1 MMNRVIVI
9 VLDGVGVGA
18 APDAGEY
25 GDESANTLAHV
36 ADAVGGL
43 TLPNLQSL
51 GLGHIGAFFGIQRV
65 GQPLGCFGR
74 MAELSHGKDATAGHW
89 EMVGLVTKEPFPTY
103 PEGLPERVI
112 EAIQE
117 TIGRKVLGN
126 RAALGADI
134 VKELG
139 REHVATACPI
149 LYTNAD
155 SVVQI
160 AAHER
165 VIPKEELYRM
175 CRAARQVLRPPHR
188 VARVVAQPFTG
199 EMGAFVGT
207 EGRKH
212 FSVEPPGESLLD
224 SARRAGYPV
233 VGVGRIDTLFCG
245 RGFTRAIHTLN
256 NTAGMGETVRLLA
269 NMPKG
274 LIFANLVDIEGLHG
288 YRDNAA
294 GFAQGLQE
302 FDLQLAGLLGA
313 LKPGDLLCLAA
324 DHGHDLTQQGGG
336 HSREYVP
343 LLAYGP
349 KLARGVNLGT
359 RKTFADLGQT
369 VSDAFGLDPLT
380 IGESFLNALRAG

>member
-9 VLDGVGVGA
+9 VLDGLGVGA

-25 GDESANTLAHV
+25 GDQDANTLAHV

-51 GLGHIGAFFGIQRV
+51 GLGHIGAFSGIPRV

-74 MAELSHGKDATAGHW
+74 MAGLSKGKDATAGHW

-103 PEGLPERVI
+103 PEGLPEGVI

-117 TIGRKVLGN
+117 AIGRKALGN
-126 RAALGADI
+126 RVASGIEI

-139 REHVATACPI
+139 GEHLATAFPI
-149 LYTNAD
+149 VYTNAN

-165 VIPKEELYRM
+165 IISKEELYRM
-175 CRAARQVLRPPHR
+175 CRAARKVLSPPHR
-188 VARVVAQPFTG
+188 VARVIAQPFTG

-207 EGRKH
+207 EGRKA

-224 SARRAGYPV
+224 CARRAGYPV
-233 VGVGRIDTLFCG
+233 VGVGKIETLFCG
-245 RGFTRAIHTLN
+245 RGFTRSIHTVSN
-256 NTAGMGETVRLLA
+256 AGMDEIVRLLV
-269 NMPKG
+269 NVPRG
-274 LIFANLVDIEGLHG
+274 LIFADLADVETLNGHRED
-288 YRDNAA
+288 AA
-294 GFAQGLQE
+294 WFARGLQE
-302 FDLQLAGLLGA
+302 FDLRLAGLLGA
-313 LKPGDLLCLAA
+313 LKPGDLLCLVA
-324 DHGHDLTQQGGG
+324 DHGHDLTRQGRG

-349 KLARGVNLGT
+349 KLARGVNLDT
-359 RKTFADLGQT
+359 RETFADLGQT
-369 VSDAFGLDPLT
+369 VSEALGLNQLT
-380 IGESFLNALRAG
+380 VGESFLGAIRAG